1 MPTRMMDVAVRE
13 LVKATAANGG
23 VLPPE
28 FERSDVERAV
38 VLEARRMELMSPTGD
53 AGEDTP
59 CLLTEKGWDLGR
71 RCLAASPQALRA
83 HLTSRARRV

>member
-1 MPTRMMDVAVRE
+1 MDVAVRE

-38 VLEARRMELMSPTGD
+38 VLEAQRMELISP
-53 AGEDTP
+53 AGADVSENAP

-71 RCLAASPQALRA
+71 RCLAASPQALRS
-83 HLTSRARRV
+83 HLTNRARRV

>member
-1 MPTRMMDVAVRE
+1 MDVAVRE

-38 VLEARRMELMSPTGD
+38 VLEAERMELICPTHRHATD
-53 AGEDTP
+53 SAP
-59 CLLTEKGWDLGR
+59 SLLTEKGWDLGR
-71 RCLAASPQALRA
+71 KCLAEAPQALRA
-83 HLTSRARRV
+83 HLSSRARRV